1 MILSVRHHTY
11 YNNNITDNI
20 TDKRGSRHWIL
31 KHGCGNAHIHLAGAG
46 VVSSLS
52 GQGQGQEG
60 CWVQSVDINYLFSWE
75 TETVCVS
82 VLMKKSK
89 TIVSNLHFYHPIYV
103 LETV

>member
-1 MILSVRHHTY
+1 MGAAVHTY
-11 YNNNITDNI
+11 TGLG
-20 TDKRGSRHWIL
+20 RGL
-31 KHGCGNAHIHLAGAG
+31 CQA
-46 VVSSLS
+46 SLS